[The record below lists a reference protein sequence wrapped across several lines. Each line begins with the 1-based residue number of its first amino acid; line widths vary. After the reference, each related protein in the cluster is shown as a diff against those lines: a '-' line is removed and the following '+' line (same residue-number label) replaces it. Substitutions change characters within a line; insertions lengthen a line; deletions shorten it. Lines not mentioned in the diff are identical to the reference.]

1 MKPKTKPQN
10 QASFLFQDLLEQ
22 LNPRAPLLELS
33 RRIPWDVFEKE
44 FADFY
49 KEGGR
54 PAKPI
59 RLMVGLL
66 ILRQMENLS
75 DEKVVEVW
83 VQNPYYQ
90 AFCGE
95 RVFQWRFPCD
105 PSDLTYFRRR
115 IGEEGVEKIFEVSVR
130 LHGKAAQEDEVM
142 VDTTVQEKN
151 ITFPTD
157 AKLLAK
163 VIVGC
168 RAIAAREGVS
178 LRRSFRRELPDLL
191 RQRHKSDKTIRRI
204 RTMAGVLIRE
214 LERKMPKE
222 ALAAHEPRL
231 ALFRRLQVQ
240 KRQDKGKLYSLHEP
254 DVACIAKGKAH
265 KKYEFGC
272 KASVAWTKTTGIIV
286 GAKAFLG
293 NPFDGHTLDAALNQ
307 VERVTGRRPLRAATD
322 KGYRGRKMVGET
334 EILLPGRPK
343 AKTTAHQ
350 RRIARDRFRRRAGIE
365 GVISHLKHDFR
376 MLRNYLKGTLGDSMN
391 VLLACAAYNFKK
403 LVRQLGDVFAL
414 LAWLSCRLHDAH
426 TGRLPAQTPGF

>member
-1 MKPKTKPQN
+1 MKPKTKPQKQSN
-10 QASFLFQDLLEQ
+10 FLFADLLDQ
-22 LNPRAPLLELS
+22 LNPKDPLLVLAS
-33 RRIPWDVFEKE
+33 RISWEAFEEE
-44 FADFY
+44 FVGLY
-49 KEGGR
+49 KGTGR

-66 ILRQMENLS
+66 ILKQMENLS
-75 DEKVVEVW
+75 DERIVEAW
-83 VQNPYYQ
+83 CRNPYYQ

-95 RVFQWRFPCD
+95 RHFQWRFPCD
-105 PSDLTYFRRR
+105 PSDLTYFRKR
-115 IGEEGVEKIFEVSVR
+115 IGEQGVEKIFEVSVAI
-130 LHGKAAQEDEVM
+130 HGAAAQEPEVM

-163 VIVGC
+163 VIGGC
-168 RAIAAREGVS
+168 RAIAAREGLG
-178 LRRSFRRELPDLL
+178 LRRSFRRELPKLL
-191 RQRHKSDKTIRRI
+191 RQRDKSDKTIRRI

-214 LERKMPKE
+214 LERKLPKE
-222 ALAAHEPRL
+222 SLPVHEPRL
-231 ALFRRLQVQ
+231 ALFRRVQTQ

-286 GAKAFLG
+286 GAKAFTG
-293 NPFDGHTLDAALNQ
+293 NPFDGHTLEAALSQ
-307 VERVTGRRPLRAATD
+307 VEKVTGARPLRAATD
-322 KGYRGRKMVGET
+322 KGYRGRKKIGET
-334 EILLPGRPK
+334 EILIPGLPK
-343 AKTTAHQ
+343 AKATAYQ
-350 RRIARDRFRRRAGIE
+350 RRMARERFRRRAGIE

-403 LVRQLGDVFAL
+403 LVRQLGDVLAF
-414 LAWLSCRLHDAH
+414 LAWMACRTHRVH
-426 TGRLPAQTPGF
+426 TVPVIAC

>member
-1 MKPKTKPQN
+1 MKPKAKPQK
-10 QASFLFQDLLEQ
+10 QANFLFPDLLDQ
-22 LNPRAPLLELS
+22 LNPKDPLLALAKM
-33 RRIPWDVFEKE
+33 IPWAVFEKE
-44 FADFY
+44 FAGFY
-49 KEGGR
+49 KEVGR
-54 PAKPI
+54 PAKSI

-66 ILRQMENLS
+66 ILKQMENLS
-75 DEKVVEVW
+75 DERIVEAW
-83 VQNPYYQ
+83 CRNPYYQ

-95 RVFQWRFPCD
+95 RHFQWRFPCD
-105 PSDLTYFRRR
+105 PSDLTYFRKR
-115 IGEEGVEKIFEVSVR
+115 IGEEGVEKIFEISVR

-178 LRRSFRRELPDLL
+178 LRRSFRRELPNLL
-191 RQRHKSDKTIRRI
+191 RQRNKSDKTIRRI
-204 RTMAGVLIRE
+204 RTMAGVLLRE

-222 ALAAHEPRL
+222 ALAAYERRL
-231 ALFRRLQVQ
+231 ALYRRLQAQ

-254 DVACIAKGKAH
+254 DVTCIAKGKAH

-272 KASVAWTKTTGIIV
+272 KASVAWTKTSGVIV
-286 GAKAFLG
+286 GAKAFAG
-293 NPFDGHTLDAALNQ
+293 NPFDGHTLDAALSQ
-307 VERVTGRRPLRAATD
+307 VEQMTGVRPLRAATD
-322 KGYRGRKMVGET
+322 KGYRGRKMVGGT

-343 AKTTAHQ
+343 TKATVYQ
-350 RRIARDRFRRRAGIE
+350 RRIARERFRRRAGIE

-376 MLRNYLKGTLGDSMN
+376 MLRNYLKGTLGDAMN

-403 LVRQLGDVFAL
+403 LVRQLGDVFAF
-414 LAWLSCRLHDAH
+414 LAWLM
-426 TGRLPAQTPGF
+426 GRLYQVHTVSLAAQ